1 MEVDVYKVKEHYEI
15 YIDGNF
21 NESCDL
27 QEINSVLDEIK
38 QNILKLDS
46 ENMHVLKFNEERNR
60 KYVRK

>member
-1 MEVDVYKVKEHYEI
+1 MEVDVCKVREHYEI

-38 QNILKLDS
+38 QNILKISLKMYLQMRI
-46 ENMHVLKFNEERNR
+46 NML
-60 KYVRK
+60 